1 MMQKLTPFLR
11 HLLIEMA
18 IPLGIVCA
26 GVFILPYPIPKHLFD
41 SISKDGSM
49 ERMTPQLY
57 TTLHIPFIVL
67 GVTLLAIEI
76 FLIFQKKLSEKILC
90 SFQNKIQQIFWAL
103 THDIRTLLGELKA
116 GIPSGWEF
124 VILAFITLSALLIR
138 LLYIYRPFEHDE
150 AYTFITFA
158 DLPFRYLIS
167 DYHFPNNHI
176 FHTVLVR
183 LSFLI
188 FGIQPWAIRL
198 PALIAGVLVVPFTH
212 LLTRQLYSKN
222 AGLFAAGLAASSQFL
237 IDYSSWA
244 RGYTWV
250 ALFTLLTF
258 LLGTSLIR
266 KNNAAAWIILTIFGA
281 LGLWTIPVM
290 LNSLGILYLWL
301 FCAWLLRDTRPVY
314 KNGQFVILLALSFA
328 GIGLLTTIFYSPV
341 ILNQGL
347 GAIIANKYVIPVT
360 VEQNMPKFLAHLRE
374 SYALYTSDLPLPI
387 LFVFYSIGI
396 LASLFLHKR
405 ITWHR
410 FPLIIAMIG
419 FLISYQFI
427 ELPNTT
433 PRTWTGLIPLLLM
446 LVAAGWIT
454 SIEKHLHFRIK
465 TITLAQIGCASLLGL
480 ILIGNIVR
488 SVNVYQTRYWVPGVV
503 EATTLYLK
511 SQLQGD
517 DVVVVSPPDDA
528 PYWYY
533 FRLHNIP
540 QRFIFGTKTRPF
552 ERAFV
557 IMNHE
562 YDTTHYKPDLV
573 KIIQYRGPDLVFM
586 DLTTDQIIQTI
597 EKTDVHLIY
606 SNPSAQK
613 GAFDI
618 P

>member
-1 MMQKLTPFLR
+1 MKSNLCKNLTPFLR
-11 HLLIEMA
+11 HLLIGMA
-18 IPLGIVCA
+18 IPLGIACA
-26 GVFILPYPIPKHLFD
+26 GAFILPYPTLKHLFD
-41 SISKDGSM
+41 SLSKDGNM

-57 TTLHIPFIVL
+57 NTLHIPFIIL
-67 GVTLLAIEI
+67 GFILLAIEI
-76 FLIFQKKLSEKILC
+76 SLIFQKKPSEKILDTL
-90 SFQNKIQQIFWAL
+90 QNKTKQFFWAL
-103 THDIRTLLGELKA
+103 THDARTLLGEIKA
-116 GIPSGWEF
+116 GFPTGWELI
-124 VILAFITLSALLIR
+124 ILTLITLAALFIR

-198 PALIAGVLVVPFTH
+198 PALIAGVLVVPFIH

-222 AGLFAAGLAASSQFL
+222 AGLFAAGLAASCQFL

-258 LLGTSLIR
+258 LLGTYLIR
-266 KNNAAAWIILTIFGA
+266 KNNAAAWVFLAFLGA

-314 KNGQFVILLALSFA
+314 KNGQFVILLAVSFV
-328 GIGLLTTIFYSPV
+328 GIGLLTALFYTPV

-347 GAIIANKYVIPVT
+347 GAITANNYVIPVP
-360 VEQNMPKFLAHLRE
+360 VEQNMPRFLAHLRE
-374 SYALYTSDLPLPI
+374 SYVSYTSELPLPI

-396 LASLFLHKR
+396 LTSLFLHKR

-410 FPLIIAMIG
+410 FPLFIVMIG
-419 FLISYQFI
+419 FLLSYQFI
-427 ELPNTT
+427 MLPNTT

-454 SIEKHLHFRIK
+454 SVENLIHFRKK
-465 TITLAQIGCASLLGL
+465 TITLAHMVCAILLIL
-480 ILIGNIVR
+480 ILIGNIFR
-488 SVNVYQTRYWVPGVV
+488 ALNVYQTRIGKPGVV
-503 EATTLYLK
+503 EATTLYL
-511 SQLQGD
+511 
-517 DVVVVSPPDDA
+517 
-528 PYWYY
+528 
-533 FRLHNIP
+533 
-540 QRFIFGTKTRPF
+540 
-552 ERAFV
+552 
-557 IMNHE
+557 
-562 YDTTHYKPDLV
+562 
-573 KIIQYRGPDLVFM
+573 
-586 DLTTDQIIQTI
+586 
-597 EKTDVHLIY
+597 
-606 SNPSAQK
+606 
-613 GAFDI
+613 
-618 P
+618 